1 MGTSFKGSCWNL
13 LNTIL
18 SFLTEIYCLKITNFG
33 GFISLQI
40 EPCAMASYKDKVS
53 TVESQKLSQKNTF
66 KET

>member
-1 MGTSFKGSCWNL
+1 MNIFGDGP
-13 LNTIL
+13 LNRFFF